1 MSVPSLGRLEPVDP
15 RTIWKSEAASFTPWL
30 ASEHNLE
37 LLGDTIGLDL
47 ELEATEKNVG
57 PFRADI
63 LCKDTLSNSWVL
75 IENQL
80 ERTDHTHLGQLITY
94 ASGLKAV
101 TIVWIARRICPEHRA
116 ALDWLNDITAE
127 GINSFG
133 LEVELWRIGNS
144 APAPKFNIVSQ
155 PNDWAESIR
164 DAATAISEGTLSET
178 KQQQREYWAALSETL
193 EQAKSK
199 SAVKPQK
206 PLPQHWAN
214 FSLGKGNVYLV
225 AAVNSVE
232 KRIGAH
238 LALAGLTGKP
248 YYKQLL
254 AQRDAVEK
262 SFGGPLE
269 WRELPG
275 KKESQVGV
283 IKSDTDPTNEADWP
297 AQHKWLRDTLERL
310 HATFSAR
317 AKALEAPTGGANG
330 AENAGAPSFPDA
342 EPEPV

>member
-1 MSVPSLGRLEPVDP
+1 MTLPSLGRLERVDP
-15 RTIWKSEAASFTPWL
+15 RSIWKSEASSFTPWL
-30 ASEHNLE
+30 ATESNLE

-63 LCKDTLSNSWVL
+63 LCKDTVSNSWVL

-80 ERTDHTHLGQLITY
+80 ERTDHTHLGQLLTY

-101 TIVWIARRICPEHRA
+101 TIVWIACQFCPEHRA
-116 ALDWLNDITAE
+116 ALDWLNEVTAE
-127 GINSFG
+127 GINFFG
-133 LEVELWRIGNS
+133 LEVELWKIGGS
-144 APAPKFNIVSQ
+144 AAAPKFNVVSQ

-164 DAATAISEGTLSET
+164 DAATAISEGTLTET
-178 KQQQREYWAALSETL
+178 KLQQREYWAALADLL
-193 EQAKSK
+193 EQKK

-206 PLPQHWAN
+206 PLAQHWTN
-214 FSLGKGNVYLV
+214 FALGKSNVYLV
-225 AAVNSVE
+225 ATVNSVE

-238 LALAGLTGKP
+238 VALVGNTGKP

-254 AQRDAVEK
+254 AQREAIEK
-262 SFGGPLE
+262 AFGGQLE

-275 KKESQVGV
+275 RKESQVGIV
-283 IKSDTDPTNEADWP
+283 RPNTDPTKTSEWHN
-297 AQHKWLRDTLERL
+297 QHKWLIDILERL
-310 HATFSAR
+310 NATFAAR
-317 AKALEAPTGGANG
+317 AKALEAPLNG
-330 AENAGAPSFPDA
+330 SLASADNSEGPALNQ